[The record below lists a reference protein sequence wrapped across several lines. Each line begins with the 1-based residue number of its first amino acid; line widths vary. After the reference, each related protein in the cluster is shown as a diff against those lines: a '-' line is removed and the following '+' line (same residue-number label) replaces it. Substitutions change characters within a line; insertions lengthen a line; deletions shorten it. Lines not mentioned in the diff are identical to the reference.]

1 MAEEFVRKEH
11 FDEYTVRMDER
22 FLSVEKRMEQGL
34 PTLAEKARV
43 QNVVH
48 LGQRFDDL
56 KESFNQRLDDLR
68 ADIRS
73 LRTLV
78 LVCTRLLSSPS
89 WERR

>member
-1 MAEEFVRKEH
+1 M
-11 FDEYTVRMDER
+11 
-22 FLSVEKRMEQGL
+22 

-56 KESFNQRLDDLR
+56 KESFNQRFEGVDQRLDDLR

-78 LVCTRLLSSPS
+78 LGLHTPVVLAILGAALKYLFFQ
-89 WERR
+89 